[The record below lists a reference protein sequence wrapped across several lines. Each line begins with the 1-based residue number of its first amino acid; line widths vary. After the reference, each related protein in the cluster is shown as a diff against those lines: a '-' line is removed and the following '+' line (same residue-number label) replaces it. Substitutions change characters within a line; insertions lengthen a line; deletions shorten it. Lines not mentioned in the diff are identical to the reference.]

1 MSPIVL
7 KSWSKTD
14 SAEVAF
20 LGGGVWAA
28 SGFLA
33 ASCLFRWKWL
43 SCKWPSASGLNLRNP
58 YKLGTTCF
66 AVSAHTPALLWK
78 ILGSLNSG
86 WRSRVSFFFH
96 LADEKS
102 PKFIWILKFKGILYL
117 GYPKKKSHLCVLSDK
132 ISQKISRILA
142 ISYCFWS
149 HLILWRMEL
158 EVERRGFSSGA
169 K

>member
-1 MSPIVL
+1 MSKNMSPIVW

-33 ASCLFRWKWL
+33 ASCLFRWKCL
-43 SCKWPSASGLNLRNP
+43 SCKWPSANGLNLRNP
-58 YKLGTTCF
+58 YKLATTWF
-66 AVSAHTPALLWK
+66 AVSAHTPALWWQ

-96 LADEKS
+96 LADDIS
-102 PKFIWILKFKGILYL
+102 PKIFCILKFKGILYL

-132 ISQKISRILA
+132 ISQKKSQG
-142 ISYCFWS
+142 YWFWS

-158 EVERRGFSSGA
+158 EVERRGFSSGE